1 MTKVVDINKVQEA
14 LDRAARNAERGSA
27 KVRAGLFVQ
36 RNAKDGGFVTPT
48 GKRSNPKPSARKK
61 K

>member
-1 MTKVVDINKVQEA
+1 MTKVVDINTVQQA
-14 LDRAARNAERGSA
+14 LDRAARNAKRGSSE
-27 KVRAGLFVQ
+27 VRAGQFVH